1 MIHFSP
7 SVSVLIWIVT
17 VLATTLPLLLALTR
31 RSRKRWQ
38 RIAVACLVIMS
49 VAFIIVSG
57 SRAGIVAALVGA
69 LILGFPSLRHR
80 APAKVLYPMII
91 LAFVAIIWGLY
102 CIRPQSVQGRL
113 LVYRVLVDAIS
124 QEPLWGYGWNAMNV
138 HYMFHQASFLAQ
150 HPDPALMMLADNV
163 YYPYNEFFGLAY
175 RYGILPLAAVVLL
188 IYYIWR
194 KSTPLYR
201 AMLAGF
207 ITMCMFSY
215 PISAINLQREK
226 AEELYAAAADWNL
239 SGQYDTSDDMLRSCQ
254 KILNTYDTELL
265 AADNALQSAQYQRAI
280 PHLEMAHNMIPN
292 RFYPLYG
299 LMLCY
304 QHSDLQKALDMAHEI
319 VAKDIKVPSADIDMI
334 VTEANQYIKESCIAD

>member
-1 MIHFSP
+1 MIHFS
-7 SVSVLIWIVT
+7 SNIIAQIWIVT
-17 VLATTLPLLLALTR
+17 VLATTLPLLLAIVR
-31 RSRKRWQ
+31 RSGKRWQ

-57 SRAGIVAALVGA
+57 SRAGVVAAIVGV

-80 APAKVLYPMII
+80 VPAKVLYPMII

-113 LVYRVLVDAIS
+113 LVYRVLVDAIC

-163 YYPYNEFFGLAY
+163 YYPYNEFLGLAY
-175 RYGILPLAAVVLL
+175 RYGVPCLLVTILL
-188 IYYIWR
+188 IYYIMR
-194 KSTPLYR
+194 KSRRVYR
-201 AMLAGF
+201 AMLAAF

-226 AEELYAAAADWNL
+226 AENLYAAAADWNL

-265 AADNALQSAQYQRAI
+265 AADNALQSNQYKRAI

-304 QHSDLQKALDMAHEI
+304 QHTAPKKALYVAHEI